1 MRKIKYL
8 IALCLAVA
16 LITCGCSNQVNGNTA
31 TETTTP
37 PVASTQSGSDSV
49 ATPDATL
56 AEAGEVRVGDD
67 GTGSYDPD
75 NVVVPDLPQSS
86 DDDQG
91 STDHGAIPA
100 EEPGEEELAPGTHEG
115 EPPMIEDDQVAYSP
129 EDIQQWLS
137 PNERVVAR
145 YNFDLGQMLADIWGY
160 PTWGERHTYNVAGVF
175 EFYFPNGD
183 YRVVTLSGVVGS
195 SFYKAEIVSGIK
207 NNDMHIEYVSSVEKT
222 YYDPDEDYYYVFGP
236 TWIQSIDADFA
247 ALIFEMAK
255 EVERNPR
262 RDNVLSGRDIGEN
275 FNAY

>member
-16 LITCGCSNQVNGNTA
+16 LITCGCSNQVNGTP
-31 TETTTP
+31 TTTP
-37 PVASTQSGSDSV
+37 AVASTQSGSDST

-75 NVVVPDLPQSS
+75 NVVVPDLPQPS
-86 DDDQG
+86 DDGQG
-91 STDHGAIPA
+91 STDQDAIPA

-137 PNERVVAR
+137 PDELGDHDD
-145 YNFDLGQMLADIWGY
+145 FDLGQMLSDIWGVPSWY
-160 PTWGERHTYNVAGVF
+160 EDFVAGKF
-175 EFYFPNGD
+175 EFFYQNGD
-183 YRVVTLSGVVGS
+183 WRVLQLGDEGKIYHKATLTCSVDG
-195 SFYKAEIVSGIK
+195 
-207 NNDMHIEYVSSVEKT
+207 IEYVSSVEVT
-222 YYDPDEDYYYVFGP
+222 CYDGSEFYYLFPPGWSCGVNVNL
-236 TWIQSIDADFA
+236 A

-255 EVERNPR
+255 EAESNPCQ
-262 RDNVLSGRDIGEN
+262 DNIMGGYNLGEN

>member
-31 TETTTP
+31 TPTTTP
-37 PVASTQSGSDSV
+37 AVASTQSGSDST

-56 AEAGEVRVGDD
+56 AEAGEVHVGDD

-86 DDDQG
+86 DDGQG
-91 STDHGAIPA
+91 STDQDATPA

-115 EPPMIEDDQVAYSP
+115 EPPTIEDDQVAYSP

-137 PNERVVAR
+137 PDELGGDHDD
-145 YNFDLGQMLADIWGY
+145 FDLGQMLSDIWGVPSWY
-160 PTWGERHTYNVAGVF
+160 EDAGKFEFFYQNGDWRVLQLGDEGHTY
-175 EFYFPNGD
+175 
-183 YRVVTLSGVVGS
+183 
-195 SFYKAEIVSGIK
+195 YKATLTCSVNGV
-207 NNDMHIEYVSSVEKT
+207 EYVSPVEVT
-222 YYDPDEDYYYVFGP
+222 RYDGSEFYYVFP
-236 TWIQSIDADFA
+236 PEWARSVDTNLAV
-247 ALIFEMAK
+247 LIFKMAK
-255 EVERNPR
+255 EAELNPC
-262 RDNVLSGRDIGEN
+262 RDNILGGYDLGD